1 VRLTPALVAGQYNER
16 YPFDFAQ
23 DRLKPSNLV
32 WNEFAFTSVLCGSA
46 NATNLSKTKEKQMI
60 LGIDIAK
67 DKFDVALYKGKKLI
81 ATGQ

>member
-1 VRLTPALVAGQYNER
+1 VRVGKR
-16 YPFDFAQ
+16 H
-23 DRLKPSNLV
+23 
-32 WNEFAFTSVLCGSA
+32 
-46 NATNLSKTKEKQMI
+46 KTIKKQEKIMII